1 MSTALR
7 PVGIVGT
14 GYYVPEVIVTNADLE
29 RELPTTDEWIRS
41 HTGIEERRIAAPD
54 QQTSDMA
61 VIAAQRAL
69 DAAGVKAK
77 DVDGIVMAIGTGDHF
92 SPPTANIVQHKLG
105 CPNAFCVDIRQ
116 ACAAS
121 IISTVMAAKFVADGS
136 AKTVLMIAAELASR
150 TKIAP
155 DDRTGRAI
163 FADGAGAY
171 VLQTVPEGYGILG
184 DYLRSDGSGHDAV
197 GVYGGGSVSPLTPE
211 SVANNEH
218 CIYMQGRR
226 VWDFVTMAFP
236 DCVHG
241 ILNKTGH
248 KLQEVDLFVP
258 HQANLLGIHAG
269 MDILELPHDKA
280 YTVLEKYGNAI
291 EAGVP
296 IALSHAVAHG
306 RVKKDDMVLLA
317 AFGAGLNW
325 GSLLLRWAY

>member
-1 MSTALR
+1 MKPILR

-14 GYYVPEVIVTNADLE
+14 GYYVPEHIVTNADLE
-29 RELPTTDEWIRS
+29 RELPTTDEWIRA

-54 QQTSDMA
+54 EQTSDLA
-61 VIAAQRAL
+61 VNAAKMAL
-69 DAAGVKAK
+69 DNAGLKAE
-77 DVDGIVMAIGTGDHF
+77 DVDGIVMAIGSGDYF
-92 SPPTANIVQHKLG
+92 SPPTANVVQHKLG

-121 IISTVMAAKFVADGS
+121 IISTVMAAKFVADDS
-136 AKTVLMIAAELASR
+136 AKTILMIAAELSSR
-150 TKIAP
+150 TKVAP

-171 VLQTVPEGYGILG
+171 VLQEVEEGYGILG
-184 DYLRSDGSGHDAV
+184 DYLRADGSAHDAV
-197 GVYGGGSVSPLTPE
+197 GVYGGGSVSPFTPE
-211 SVANNEH
+211 TIANNEH

-226 VWDFVTMAFP
+226 VWDFVVMAFP

-241 ILNKTGH
+241 VLDKTGH
-248 KLQEVDLFVP
+248 KLEQVDLFVP

-269 MDILELPHDKA
+269 MDILKLPYDKA

-296 IALSHAVAHG
+296 IALAHAVAHG
-306 RVKKDDMVLLA
+306 RVKKGDLVLPA

-325 GSLLLRWAY
+325 GSLLMRWAY